1 MTQRKEASG
10 VIIGVPKEI
19 KNKENRVAIVPGGV
33 ETLAGRGHRIIVQKG
48 AGEGSGFSDEDYTRA
63 GADVAETADTVFSR
77 SAMILKV
84 KEPLPSE
91 YPMLREGQILF
102 TYLHLAA
109 SQDLTTALLRQGIIG
124 IAYETVENNERFLPL
139 LSPMSEIAGRMA
151 PQEGA
156 KYLEKTFGGRGVLL
170 AGAPGVPPAHVVIL
184 GAGSVGVNAARVA
197 YGMGAAVTI
206 LDINP
211 ERLREVDDM
220 FSGRVATMMADT
232 LNIRSM
238 LGEADLVICAVLVHG
253 AKAPR
258 LISRGMLK
266 TMRTGAVLVDVAI
279 DQGGCAETSRPT
291 THADPIYIEDGIVHY
306 AVTNMPGAV
315 PHTSTRALTANTLPY
330 IIELA
335 DKGWKGAAA
344 GNEAL
349 RKGINLVE
357 GHLTY
362 KAVAEAFALPFS
374 PVQEF
379 LA

>member
-1 MTQRKEASG
+1 

-19 KNKENRVAIVPGGV
+19 KNKENRVAMVPGGV

-48 AGEGSGFSDEDYTRA
+48 AGEGSGFSDEDYLRA
-63 GADVAETADTVFSR
+63 GADMAETAEDLFSR
-77 SAMILKV
+77 SDMIVKV

-91 YPMLREGQILF
+91 YDMLKRGQVLF

-109 SQDLTTALLRQGIIG
+109 SESLTTALLRAGVVA
-124 IAYETVENNERFLPL
+124 IAYETVENDAGFLPL
-139 LSPMSEIAGRMA
+139 LWPMSEIAGRMA

-170 AGAPGVPPAHVVIL
+170 AGAPGVPPAHVVIF

-211 ERLREVDDM
+211 EKLREVDDM
-220 FSGRVATMMADT
+220 FGGRVATMIADAA
-232 LNIRSM
+232 NIRSM

-258 LISRGMLK
+258 LIPRAMLR
-266 TMRTGAVLVDVAI
+266 TMKAGSVLVDVAI

-291 THADPIYIEDGIVHY
+291 THTDPIYIEEGIVHY

-315 PHTSTRALTANTLPY
+315 PHTSTRALTVNTLPY

-335 DKGWKGAAA
+335 DKGWKAAAA

-349 RKGINLVE
+349 SRGINLVE
-357 GHLTY
+357 GRVTY
-362 KAVAEAFALPFS
+362 RAVAEAFAFPFS
-374 PVQEF
+374 PVQNH
-379 LA
+379 LD